1 MKITETQLKRLIQ
14 ESLQELQLE
23 ALEEEIVAE
32 QAEDAADDEGD
43 ESLDEAIEETWG
55 GARSGASATRGI
67 GGQGGGGD
75 RGAGQL
81 AFMAQ
86 RDAKKKAAAAH
97 ASQVASDEESMKK
110 NPFKPTKTGMG
121 RAMGLAEARK
131 LIAKLVQEVL
141 EEGAAKPKKPATDPK
156 KKPAPKK
163 K

>member
-23 ALEEEIVAE
+23 ALEEELMAE
-32 QAEDAADDEGD
+32 QAEDDSED
-43 ESLDEAIEETWG
+43 EETVEESWG
-55 GARSGASATRGI
+55 GARSGAPATRGI
-67 GGQGGGGD
+67 GGKGGGGD

-86 RDAKKKAAAAH
+86 RDAKKKAAATQ

-110 NPFKPTKTGMG
+110 NPFKPTKTGLG

-141 EEGAAKPKKPATDPK
+141 AESAEGGPKPKKPATDPK
-156 KKPAPKK
+156 KKPVTPKK